1 LSLTLVGALKRWLQ
15 PSLVR
20 RLVLAQMATSALLWV
35 ILAGVISLEVE
46 DDDEAKT
53 RDIMRRGAAVVLNLA
68 QALDAQPELL
78 AQSIR
83 GLDDFQRSVGSPA
96 GVSAGASAGVTDR
109 APQLPRIYVYR
120 DGQLIYRSSDADANL
135 KLEAHRGES
144 LHKVTVNGMPW
155 HQYVEDSPD
164 KRFRF
169 VALAPA
175 TLEAYG
181 FTPWSRSWL
190 LLPLMV
196 SLPLLLLPA
205 WLSVQLALRP
215 WARVSGEIAARGPDD
230 LQPLRFVPV
239 HRELSPL
246 TRAVNLLLSRL
257 RAARGRE
264 RSFIADAAHELRTPI
279 AAIQVNAEA
288 LKARKLSP
296 LDLELLDGLLKSN
309 DRAARLV
316 SQLLALTRSDASP
329 ELKLTDQVDLEDLVQ
344 NVLATWAALAQQR
357 GVELDLTS
365 QPGLQ
370 VSGDAESLTALIDN
384 LVGNA
389 VKYSP
394 PIGTV
399 RVKVQRDLAAVLLT
413 VTDEGP
419 GIAPELRERV
429 FERFF
434 RAPGQAQSGSGLG
447 LAIAKAVADR
457 HGASLALS
465 SGPGGVGLQVELR
478 MPSAMAPDQK
488 RSV

>member
-1 LSLTLVGALKRWLQ
+1 MGLLKRALQ

-35 ILAGVISLEVE
+35 ILVGVISMQVEE
-46 DDDEAKT
+46 DDEENT
-53 RDIMRRGAAVVLNLA
+53 RDTMRRGAAVVLPLV

-78 AQSIR
+78 VQSLR
-83 GLDDFQRSVGSPA
+83 RLDDFQRSVGSPA
-96 GVSAGASAGVTDR
+96 GVSAGASSS
-109 APQLPRIYVYR
+109 APQMPRIYVWR
-120 DGQLIYRSSDADANL
+120 EGQLTYHSRDSDANF
-135 KLEAHRGES
+135 KVEIRSGEP
-144 LHKVTVNGMPW
+144 LPKVTVNGLPW
-155 HQYVEDSPD
+155 HQYVEDSAD
-164 KRFRF
+164 KRIRF

-190 LLPLMV
+190 LLPLLV

-205 WLSVQLALRP
+205 WLSVRMALRP
-215 WARVSGEIAARGPDD
+215 WATVSSEIAARGPDD
-230 LQPLRFVPV
+230 LQPLRFEPA

-246 TRAVNLLLSRL
+246 TRAVNQLLSRL
-257 RAARGRE
+257 RTARERE

-288 LKARKLSP
+288 LKARKSSP
-296 LDLELLDGLLKSN
+296 LDLELLDGLPKSN

-316 SQLLALTRSDASP
+316 GQLLALMRSDASP
-329 ELKLTDQVDLEDLVQ
+329 ELKLTDQVDLEILVQ
-344 NVLATWAALAQQR
+344 HVLATWAPLAQQR
-357 GVELDLTS
+357 AVELELTS
-365 QPGLQ
+365 EPGLE
-370 VSGDAESLTALIDN
+370 VPGDTESLTALVDN

-394 PIGTV
+394 PWGTV
-399 RVKVQRDLAAVLLT
+399 RVNLERDSDAVQLT
-413 VTDEGP
+413 VTDQGP
-419 GIAPELRERV
+419 GIAPDLRERV

-457 HGASLALS
+457 HGATLELTGGPDD
-465 SGPGGVGLQVELR
+465 SGLLVRLR
-478 MPSAMAPDQK
+478 MQPSLRIDQQ

>member
-1 LSLTLVGALKRWLQ
+1 LTFALIAALKRWLQ

-35 ILAGVISLEVE
+35 ILAAVISLEVE
-46 DDDEAKT
+46 GDDEAKT
-53 RDIMRRGAAVVLNLA
+53 RDIMRRGAAVVLPLA
-68 QALDAQPELL
+68 QALQAQPELL
-78 AQSIR
+78 AQSLR
-83 GLDDFQRSVGSPA
+83 RLDEFQRSVGSPA
-96 GVSAGASAGVTDR
+96 GVSAGASSG
-109 APQLPRIYVYR
+109 APQLPRIYVFSE
-120 DGQLIYRSSDADANL
+120 GQLTYRSSDADANF
-135 KLEAHRGES
+135 KVEARSGEP
-144 LHKVTVNGMPW
+144 LQKVTVNGMPW
-155 HQYVEDSPD
+155 HQYVEDSAD
-164 KRFRF
+164 QRLRF

-205 WLSVQLALRP
+205 WLSVRLALRP
-215 WARVSGEIAARGPDD
+215 WAKLSSEIASRGPDD
-230 LQPLRFVPV
+230 LQPLQFVPA

-246 TRAVNLLLSRL
+246 TQAVNLLLSRL
-257 RAARGRE
+257 RGARARE
-264 RSFIADAAHELRTPI
+264 RSFIADAAHEMRTPI

-288 LKARKLSP
+288 LKARKLSAP
-296 LDLELLDGLLKSN
+296 DLELLDGLLKSN

-329 ELKLTDQVDLEDLVQ
+329 ELKLIDQVDLEALVQ
-344 NVLATWAALAQQR
+344 NVLATWAAMAKQR
-357 GVELDLTS
+357 DVELDLTS
-365 QPGLQ
+365 QAGPQ

-394 PIGTV
+394 PGGTV
-399 RVKVQRDLAAVLLT
+399 KVKLQGDANAVLMT

-419 GIAPELRERV
+419 GIAPELRKRV

-457 HGASLALS
+457 HGATLELS
-465 SGPGGVGLQVELR
+465 SGPEGLGLRVLLR
-478 MPSAMAPDQK
+478 MAISHRLDQK
-488 RSV
+488 RSP

>member
-1 LSLTLVGALKRWLQ
+1 MGLLKRALQ

-35 ILAGVISLEVE
+35 ILVGVISMQVEE
-46 DDDEAKT
+46 DDEENT
-53 RDIMRRGAAVVLNLA
+53 RDIMRRGAAVVLPLA
-68 QALDAQPELL
+68 QALQVQPELL
-78 AQSIR
+78 AQSLR
-83 GLDDFQRSVGSPA
+83 RLDEFQRTVGSPA
-96 GVSAGASAGVTDR
+96 RASAGSGAR
-109 APQLPRIYVYR
+109 EPQLPRMYLWR
-120 DGQLIYRSSDADANL
+120 DGQLAYSSIDADANF
-135 KLEAHRGES
+135 KVEARSSEPLHR
-144 LHKVTVNGMPW
+144 VMVNGMPW
-155 HQYVEDSPD
+155 HQYVEDSAD
-164 KRFRF
+164 KRIRF

-181 FTPWSRSWL
+181 FTPWSRSFL
-190 LLPLMV
+190 LLPLLV

-205 WLSVQLALRP
+205 WLSVRMALRP
-215 WARVSGEIAARGPDD
+215 WATVSSEIAARGPDD
-230 LQPLRFVPV
+230 LQPLRFEPT

-246 TRAVNLLLSRL
+246 TRAVNQLLSRL
-257 RAARGRE
+257 RAARERE

-296 LDLELLDGLLKSN
+296 LDFELLDGLLKSN

-329 ELKLTDQVDLEDLVQ
+329 ELKLTDRVDLEALVQ
-344 NVLATWAALAQQR
+344 NVLATWAPLAQQR
-357 GVELDLTS
+357 GVELEFTS
-365 QPGLQ
+365 QVDLQ
-370 VSGDAESLTALIDN
+370 VGGDAESLTALIDN

-394 PIGTV
+394 HGGFV
-399 RVKVQRDLAAVLLT
+399 RVNMQRDPNTVLLT
-413 VTDEGP
+413 VTDQGP

-434 RAPGQAQSGSGLG
+434 RAPGQTLSGSGLG

-457 HGASLALS
+457 HGATLKLS
-465 SGPGGVGLQVELR
+465 NGPDGLGLQVLLR
-478 MPSAMAPDQK
+478 MRMPLGMPSPIKLDQGH
-488 RSV
+488 SA

>member
-1 LSLTLVGALKRWLQ
+1 LTLPLTGALKRWLQ

-35 ILAGVISLEVE
+35 ILAGLISLEVE

-53 RDIMRRGAAVVLNLA
+53 RDIMRRGAAVVLPLV

-78 AQSIR
+78 VQSLR
-83 GLDDFQRSVGSPA
+83 RLDDFQRSVGSPA
-96 GVSAGASAGVTDR
+96 GVPAGASSS
-109 APQLPRIYVYR
+109 APQMPRIYVWR
-120 DGQLIYRSSDADANL
+120 EGQLTYRSSDADANF
-135 KLEAHRGES
+135 KVEIRSGEP
-144 LHKVTVNGMPW
+144 LPKVTVNGLPW

-164 KRFRF
+164 KRLRF

-205 WLSVQLALRP
+205 WLSVRLALRP
-215 WARVSGEIAARGPDD
+215 WAKLSSEIAARGPDD
-230 LQPLRFVPV
+230 LQSLSFAPA

-246 TRAVNLLLSRL
+246 TRAVNQLLSRL

-296 LDLELLDGLLKSN
+296 PDLELLDGLLKSN

-329 ELKLTDQVDLEDLVQ
+329 ELKLTDQVDLEALMQ
-344 NVLATWAALAQQR
+344 TVLATWAALAQQR
-357 GVELDLTS
+357 GVELELTS
-365 QPGLQ
+365 QAGLQ
-370 VSGDAESLTALIDN
+370 VAGDSESLTALVDN

-394 PIGTV
+394 PGGTV
-399 RVKVQRDLAAVLLT
+399 KVELQGEANAVQLT
-413 VTDEGP
+413 VTDQGP

-457 HGASLALS
+457 HGATLELS
-465 SGPGGVGLQVELR
+465 SGPNELGLQVRLR
-478 MPSAMAPDQK
+478 TLPSITQDQK
-488 RSV
+488 RSF